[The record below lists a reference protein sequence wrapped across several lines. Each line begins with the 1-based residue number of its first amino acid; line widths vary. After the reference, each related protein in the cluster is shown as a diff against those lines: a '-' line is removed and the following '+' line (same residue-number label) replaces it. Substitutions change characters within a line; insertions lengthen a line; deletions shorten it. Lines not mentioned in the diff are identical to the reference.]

1 MRGAATEAVDTHT
14 FPVIVVGAGPSGLS
28 VSRELGRAGI
38 RHVVLE
44 RGEAVGH
51 TWAHLYDGL
60 VLHTGKHFSA
70 LPGMRFSSS
79 TPTFPTRRQF
89 VEYLDR
95 YAKTFQLPIKTASE
109 VRTVERGGHE
119 WRVSLGDRRAMLA
132 PVVVIATGIVS
143 NPYVPEF
150 THRDRF
156 RGRVLHSVE
165 YRRPQPF
172 AGERVLVV
180 GIGNSAGEISAELAG
195 VGAHVT
201 VAIRSG
207 ARVVPREILGVPVQ
221 YLGVALRHVP
231 RSVLLRTMS
240 IAGWIA
246 ESLRGAPP
254 LPLPIDSPCATVP
267 LIGFHLAD
275 AVKSGRIQL
284 AGSVSAFTTTGMR
297 FVDGSERSFDTVML
311 ATGYRA
317 ALGMLGPEITRDRC
331 GFAARRD
338 RVVSS
343 DRPGLYFVGHNYDV
357 AGGLR
362 NIAQDARIA
371 ARLIAKDLRDN
382 GQTYTGRPPR
392 TNGR

>member
-1 MRGAATEAVDTHT
+1 MRGAAVQAVDNSFTAFHT
-14 FPVIVVGAGPSGLS
+14 VVVGAGPSGLS

-44 RGEAVGH
+44 RGEKLGH

-70 LPGMRFSSS
+70 LPGLRFPSS
-79 TPTFPTRRQF
+79 TPTFPTRTHF

-95 YAKTFQLPIKTASE
+95 YANTFQLPIKTGADVTS
-109 VRTVERGGHE
+109 VRRGECE
-119 WRVSLGDRRAMLA
+119 WCVTLGDGRSMRAR
-132 PVVVIATGIVS
+132 VVVIATGIVS
-143 NPYVPEF
+143 NPYIPEF
-150 THRDRF
+150 TDRGRF
-156 RGRVLHSVE
+156 KGRVLHTVD

-180 GIGNSAGEISAELAG
+180 GAGNSAGEISAELAG
-195 VGAHVT
+195 AGARVT

-207 ARVVPREILGVPVQ
+207 ARVVPREILGIPVQ
-221 YLGVALRHVP
+221 YLGVAVRHVP
-231 RSVLLRTMS
+231 RSALLRLLS
-240 IAGWIA
+240 IV
-246 ESLRGAPP
+246 ESIRGAPA
-254 LPLPIDSPCATVP
+254 LPRPIDSPCATVP

-275 AVKSGRIQL
+275 AVKSGQIQL
-284 AGSVSAFTTTGMR
+284 AGSVSEFTASGVR
-297 FVDGSERSFDTVML
+297 FVDGSEQSFDTVML

-317 ALGMLGPEITRDRC
+317 ALGMLGPEINRDQC

-338 RVVSS
+338 RVVSC

-371 ARLIAKDLRDN
+371 ARLIAKDLRGS
-382 GQTYTGRPPR
+382 GQTYTGRRQR
-392 TNGR
+392 TNGK